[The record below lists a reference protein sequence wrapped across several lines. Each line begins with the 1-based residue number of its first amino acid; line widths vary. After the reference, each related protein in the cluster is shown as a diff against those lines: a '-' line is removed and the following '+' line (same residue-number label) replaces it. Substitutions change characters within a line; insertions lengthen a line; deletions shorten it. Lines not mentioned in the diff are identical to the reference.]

1 MIFEGAS
8 QGDPLLRLALDGWL
22 DDVAAGVTGLVHIFN
37 PELVLIGGGVSAQ
50 EELLLKPLRARVLA
64 GVMPRFAERLHIERA
79 VLGNNA
85 RHDRRGEIFHGS
97 RSRTNINREDEP
109 E

>member
-1 MIFEGAS
+1 MNYEY
-8 QGDPLLRLALDGWL
+8 PLNRNRLR
-22 DDVAAGVTGLVHIFN
+22 I
-37 PELVLIGGGVSAQ
+37 EQ

-85 RHDRRGEIFHGS
+85 GMIGAALLVEK
-97 RSRTNINREDEP
+97 
-109 E
+109 